1 METLILIT
9 TIYFFIFAT
18 RYLVLSFSG
27 FGLISLLPSKRKI
40 QEDRQVTREQKIREL
55 KHSLIASIPSSIII
69 SFVVYLG
76 YLGLNKVYFD
86 ISQYGVLW
94 FFGQIFYSHGAY

>member
-9 TIYFFIFAT
+9 TIYFFIFVT

-40 QEDRQVTREQKIREL
+40 QEDRQVTREQKIREF
-55 KHSLIASIPSSIII
+55 KHSLIASI
-69 SFVVYLG
+69 
-76 YLGLNKVYFD
+76 
-86 ISQYGVLW
+86 
-94 FFGQIFYSHGAY
+94 H